1 MGAALFNRMLVA
13 FDGSPTSSAALA
25 VAIGLADVLKATIRV
40 VSVVERLPEVIGL
53 GGGLERAPENAQ
65 MLHSESE
72 KALSRAR
79 DFLKFS
85 GVHGDT
91 LAIDAGEHSVATV
104 LNLAAR
110 EWQADVIISGTHGRR
125 GARRLVLGSVAD
137 ALVKQSTLPVI
148 LVPHYASK
156 NGRAE
161 IASAA
166 ETKQSGG
173 H

>member
-1 MGAALFNRMLVA
+1 MLVA

-53 GGGLERAPENAQ
+53 GCELERAPENEQ
-65 MLHSESE
+65 MLRSESE
-72 KALSRAR
+72 QALSRAR
-79 DFLKFS
+79 DFLKLS
-85 GVHGDT
+85 GVQGDT
-91 LAIDAGEHSVATV
+91 LAIDAGEHSVTSV

-110 EWQADVIISGTHGRR
+110 DWRADVIVLGTHGRR

-137 ALVKQSTLPVI
+137 SLVKQSTLAVI
-148 LVPHYASK
+148 VVPYHAGG
-156 NGRAE
+156 NERIAIATVAE
-161 IASAA
+161 D
-166 ETKQSGG
+166 ERSGG